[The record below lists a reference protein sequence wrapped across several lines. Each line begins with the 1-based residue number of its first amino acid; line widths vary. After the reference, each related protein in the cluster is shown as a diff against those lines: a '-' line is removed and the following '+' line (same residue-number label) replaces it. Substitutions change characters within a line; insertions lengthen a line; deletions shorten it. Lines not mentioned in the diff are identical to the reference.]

1 MQVTIKN
8 LESYLLKTYG
18 EFAEE
23 HGNHITENNLFMK
36 LVEEIGEVAEV
47 INMKT
52 GRKANELA
60 DLEAELGK
68 ELADVVH
75 YAVAIAA
82 VNGID
87 LNEVIISKDRQAS
100 IKYNHKINL
109 EDFIAESEKNDV

>member
-8 LESYLLKTYG
+8 LESYLSKTYG
-18 EFAEE
+18 EFSEK
-23 HGNHITENNLFMK
+23 HGAPLTENNLFMK

-52 GRKANELA
+52 GRKANELS
-60 DLEAELGK
+60 DIKTELGK

-82 VNGID
+82 VNEID
-87 LNEVIISKDRQAS
+87 LNEIIINKDREAS
-100 IKYNHKINL
+100 VKYNHKINL
-109 EDFIAESEKNDV
+109 EDFIAESEKNNV